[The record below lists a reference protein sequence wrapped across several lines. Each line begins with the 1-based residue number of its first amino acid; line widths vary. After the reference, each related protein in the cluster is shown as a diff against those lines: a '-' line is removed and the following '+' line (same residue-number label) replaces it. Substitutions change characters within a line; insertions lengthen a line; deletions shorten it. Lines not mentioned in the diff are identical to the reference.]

1 VPIDHPLEHAMQAT
15 TAHRLATA
23 RQARHVAHG
32 LSLVEL
38 LCVLAIG
45 ALLLGGSL
53 PMLND
58 LRQGQRLQAV
68 AALLETD
75 IHLARSTAISTGQ
88 PVRLVAQALDG
99 GGSCYLLHTGAPDA
113 CTCDPQGQPRCEAG
127 TEPLRHEAL
136 PAAGGVA
143 LASLPRPLVFDGR
156 KATVTPTATLRLV
169 ARDGRAIHQVVNIMG
184 RVRSCSPGGSV
195 GGLRPCA

>member
-1 VPIDHPLEHAMQAT
+1 MQAT
-15 TAHRLATA
+15 P
-23 RQARHVAHG
+23 ARHPAAAGHRQPAVRG

-38 LCVLAIG
+38 LCVLTIG
-45 ALLLGGSL
+45 VLLLGGTL

-75 IHLARSTAISTGQ
+75 IHLARSTAISSGR
-88 PVRLVAQALDG
+88 PVRLVVQALDG
-99 GGSCYLLHTGAPDA
+99 GGACYLLHTGAPDA
-113 CTCDPQGQPRCEAG
+113 CDCGPQGQARCDAG

-136 PAAGGVA
+136 PAAGGVS
-143 LASLPRPLVFDGR
+143 LATLPRPLVFDGR
-156 KATVTPTATLRLV
+156 KATVTPTATLRLT

-184 RVRSCSPGGSV
+184 RVRSCSHGGPV
-195 GGLRPCA
+195 AGLRPCT